1 MSCCSAESA
10 GCAGPTRLATINTLK
25 ALQAPEVRAR
35 YENLGAEP
43 FTLTPEAFDAFVRAQ
58 AEVAATI
65 VKAANIRAN

>member
-1 MSCCSAESA
+1 M
-10 GCAGPTRLATINTLK
+10 
-25 ALQAPEVRAR
+25 RAR